1 MKRSSSI
8 FIILFLLPLFGLSQY
23 FTIPGRKKVNRHEII
38 FGLGMSNYVGELGGS
53 DGPGKTLFFRD
64 VNVQKTRPT
73 FETGYRFNAH
83 KHLSFKT
90 LFSYS
95 RLTASDELTS
105 FPERNY
111 RNLSFAS
118 NVFEGGVHVEFY
130 LLRASSRP
138 SYLFRST
145 TRGNNLYSLYL
156 FAGFSAFSFNPT
168 RDGVELQPLGT
179 EGQGLPGGAEFYD
192 LYSFAIPSGIGF
204 SYRKTFTDYL
214 DDTSDLYYDNDAL
227 RAARG
232 NLAADLADPSSGE
245 IPGWTT
251 TDAIRGNPETMD
263 AFSSFT
269 GQVSYNL
276 YEMYHKRRF
285 NPKF

>member
-1 MKRSSSI
+1 MTYT
-8 FIILFLLPLFGLSQY
+8 LLPFQ
-23 FTIPGRKKVNRHEII
+23 
-38 FGLGMSNYVGELGGS
+38 
-53 DGPGKTLFFRD
+53 
-64 VNVQKTRPT
+64 
-73 FETGYRFNAH
+73 
-83 KHLSFKT
+83 
-90 LFSYS
+90 
-95 RLTASDELTS
+95 
-105 FPERNY
+105 
-111 RNLSFAS
+111 
-118 NVFEGGVHVEFY
+118 
-130 LLRASSRP
+130 
-138 SYLFRST
+138 
-145 TRGNNLYSLYL
+145 
-156 FAGFSAFSFNPT
+156 
-168 RDGVELQPLGT
+168 VELV
-179 EGQGLPGGAEFYD
+179 
-192 LYSFAIPSGIGF
+192 F

-263 AFSSFT
+263 AFFSFT